1 MRGPRS
7 EKSKSSRQD
16 TSSKISEKDQ
26 PQKVR
31 NELTEEQ
38 KREIKDAF
46 SSFEEDGILPEELKT
61 AMQTLGFDANNQEV
75 LKILDKIDAKKQ
87 PLKFDDF
94 MDVMIEKNVEKDP
107 ETEMRKA
114 FKVLCE
120 EGTDKITLKSLSK
133 ICADLGEK
141 IGDEELQEMIN
152 EADKDQDEEV
162 GEEDF
167 VKIMQKTGMF

>member
-1 MRGPRS
+1 MRGQRGERS
-7 EKSKSSRQD
+7 KATNQDSSS
-16 TSSKISEKDQ
+16 TFKGKDE

-61 AMQTLGFDANNQEV
+61 AMNTLGFDSNNQEV
-75 LKILDKIDAKKQ
+75 LKILDKIDTKKG

>member
-1 MRGPRS
+1 MRGQRGERS
-7 EKSKSSRQD
+7 KASNQDSSS
-16 TSSKISEKDQ
+16 TFKGKDEH
-26 PQKVR
+26 QKVR

-61 AMQTLGFDANNQEV
+61 AMNTLGFDSNNQEV
-75 LKILDKIDAKKQ
+75 LKILDKIDTKKG

-94 MDVMIEKNVEKDP
+94 MDVMIEKTTDKDP
-107 ETEMRKA
+107 EVEMRKA

-141 IGDEELQEMIN
+141 ISEEELQEMIT

>member
-1 MRGPRS
+1 MRGQRGNPRGGNTRDS
-7 EKSKSSRQD
+7 DEKGKGEQQ
-16 TSSKISEKDQ
+16 KI
-26 PQKVR
+26 R
-31 NELTEEQ
+31 NELTDEQ

-46 SSFEEDGILPEELKT
+46 ATFEESGIEADELKS
-61 AMQTLGFDANNQEV
+61 AMKTLGFDANNPDVQ
-75 LKILDKIDAKKQ
+75 KILEKIDSKRA

-94 MDVMIEKNVEKDP
+94 MDVMIDSSEKDP
-107 ETEMRKA
+107 EAEMKKA
-114 FKVLCE
+114 FKILCE

-141 IGDEELQEMIN
+141 INEEELQEMIN

-167 VKIMQKTGMF
+167 IKLMAKTGMFY